1 MTKYFRKISF
11 ILYRFILTKKNNK
24 SSSSCLNYWLIGAGF
39 LNRPSPVD
47 FGTGSNDIRF
57 PKRICWA
64 IGNLSKTYKRPQ
76 NKIKEK

>member
-1 MTKYFRKISF
+1 MRISF
-11 ILYRFILTKKNNK
+11 DCARLVLFYPVLFLQKKSNK

-64 IGNLSKTYKRPQ
+64 IGNLSKTYKRTE
-76 NKIKEK
+76 N